1 MSATDAFFDTNILV
15 YLVSSDL
22 EKARR
27 SEALLA
33 GGGTVS
39 VQVLNEFASAA
50 RRKTKL
56 SFAEIRAI
64 LADVRRICAVK
75 PVDVETHELGLDI
88 AERYRCAVYDGVII
102 AAALRAGCSVLFS
115 EDFQHGQRIEGL
127 TIRNPFRETTP

>member
-1 MSATDAFFDTNILV
+1 MNAADVFFDTNILV

-22 EKARR
+22 EKAGR

-56 SFAEIRAI
+56 SFAEIKGI

-75 PVDVETHELGLDI
+75 PIDVETHELGLDI
-88 AERYRCAVYDGVII
+88 AERYRFSRLRQHDRCRGDPRRLSSPVQRGS
-102 AAALRAGCSVLFS
+102 AARTA
-115 EDFQHGQRIEGL
+115 D
-127 TIRNPFRETTP
+127 